1 MKRNYPLF
9 LIDRTKSATYPFDFI
24 ASFDRTVGFV
34 ARVVYLPSDP
44 AYFEFIKQ
52 QSQIENAEYFSI
64 TLKFKTGGVVVLA
77 EDFLYFFEL
86 TTDNKKRVQTL
97 LKKAMKKYL
106 HAEVERTPADGLDVD
121 NQIKQQQL
129 TIERAKQNYDDLV
142 SRANGDPTI
151 ADYQIALAEATLET
165 LKKYRDNQKLF
176 ASWN

>member
-24 ASFDRTVGFV
+24 ACFDRTVGFV
-34 ARVVYLPSDP
+34 ARVVYLPTDES
-44 AYFEFIKQ
+44 YSEFIKKGI
-52 QSQIENAEYFSI
+52 QIENSEYFAV
-64 TLKFKTGGVVVLA
+64 TFRFRKGGVLLVA
-77 EDFLYFFEL
+77 EDFMYSFEL
-86 TTDNKKRVQTL
+86 TSDNLARVQTL
-97 LKKAMKKYL
+97 LKKALKKYL
-106 HAEVERTPADGLDVD
+106 HTEADRTPADGLDVD

-151 ADYQIALAEATLET
+151 ADYQIALAEANLET